1 MVMGIQLDELRKVLK
16 KEIKEGLIKT
26 YPSLFAFNQLKNKYG
41 LDNREIRMSSA
52 PNGIGNIEIVLNRK
66 NAAKE
71 DEINKLM
78 ETYGYVPGFRFVDI
92 IYEPKHEAEISQS
105 ELDQTCRYLIHF
117 SPFSKINKIKR
128 NGFVPRSDN
137 ELYSYPERVYFFKYD
152 NNFNWNEAIETVRR
166 ISRSRGEKEG
176 TKYAVYF
183 LDVKKI
189 PDNARF
195 YQDKNS
201 NNGVYTS
208 DNIPF
213 SAVSQIKQF
222 NI

>member
-1 MVMGIQLDELRKVLK
+1 MGIHLNDFKKLLK
-16 KEIKEGLIKT
+16 KEIKEGLIRT
-26 YPSLFAFNQLKNKYG
+26 YPSLFTFRQLRNKYG
-41 LDNREIRMSSA
+41 LDNREIRMSSS
-52 PNGIGNIEIVLNRK
+52 PDGIGSIEIVLNRK

-92 IYEPKHEAEISQS
+92 VYEPKHEAEIRRNTL
-105 ELDQTCRYLIHF
+105 ERTCDYLIHI

-152 NNFNWNEAIETVRR
+152 INFNWDEAIETIRR
-166 ISRSRGEKEG
+166 ISKSRGEKEG

-183 LDVKKI
+183 LDVRKI

-222 NI
+222 NV

>member
-1 MVMGIQLDELRKVLK
+1 MGMQLNEFKEFLK
-16 KEIKEGLIKT
+16 KEIKEGLIRT
-26 YPSLFAFNQLKNKYG
+26 YPSLFAFRQLKNKYG
-41 LDNREIRMSSA
+41 LDNREIRVSSTS
-52 PNGIGNIEIVLNRK
+52 NGVGAIEVVLSRK

-92 IYEPKHEAEISQS
+92 IYEPKHETEIKRNTL
-105 ELDQTCRYLIHF
+105 EQTCGYLIHI
-117 SPFSKINKIKR
+117 SPFSKIDKIR
-128 NGFVPRSDN
+128 QNGFVPRSDN

-152 NNFNWNEAIETVRR
+152 INFNWDDTIETIRR
-166 ISRSRGEKEG
+166 ISKSRGEKEG

-183 LDVKKI
+183 LDIKRI

-201 NNGVYTS
+201 NNGIYTS

>member
-1 MVMGIQLDELRKVLK
+1 MIMGMHLNDFKKLLK
-16 KEIKEGLIKT
+16 KEIKEGLIRT
-26 YPSLFAFNQLKNKYG
+26 YPSLFAFRQLRNKYG
-41 LDNREIRMSSA
+41 LDNREIRMSST
-52 PNGIGNIEIVLNRK
+52 PDGIGSIEIVLNRK

-92 IYEPKHEAEISQS
+92 VYEPKHEAEIRRNTL
-105 ELDQTCRYLIHF
+105 ERTCDYLIHI

-137 ELYSYPERVYFFKYD
+137 ELYSYPERIYFFKYD
-152 NNFNWNEAIETVRR
+152 INFNWDEAIETIRR
-166 ISRSRGEKEG
+166 ISKSRGEKEG

-183 LDVKKI
+183 LDVRKI

-222 NI
+222 NV